1 MAVTYPIHVPPPPL
15 PVRRII
21 PSRKIWENL
30 FIKNDKEVHQG
41 PSILEVEIYSMI
53 ALRIF
58 VLVCASTGEL
68 LPNKSILNKKISL

>member
-1 MAVTYPIHVPPPPL
+1 M
-15 PVRRII
+15 
-21 PSRKIWENL
+21 

-41 PSILEVEIYSMI
+41 PSILVVEIYSMI

-58 VLVCASTGEL
+58 VLVYASTGEL